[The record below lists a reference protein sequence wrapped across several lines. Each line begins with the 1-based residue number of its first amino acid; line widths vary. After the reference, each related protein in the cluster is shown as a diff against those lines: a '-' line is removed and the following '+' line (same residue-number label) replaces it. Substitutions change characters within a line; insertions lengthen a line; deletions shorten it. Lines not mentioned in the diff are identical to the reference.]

1 MKRFI
6 VTSAVGR
13 DRPGF
18 VNLITSRIHELG
30 GNVEL
35 QRATRMAEEFAAIVL
50 FSIEG
55 DEMKLAAAVDAM
67 RKLPAEDMLVYARPV
82 VGQTQTAASPGTS
95 ATLSAFGADQPG
107 IIDEVTLLLF
117 KRWIN
122 IESMNYDVDSAPMS
136 GQDLFRLEATL
147 SIPEE
152 IDAEELRAE
161 LRELEQ
167 SLNFDILFRHP
178 AG

>member
-55 DEMKLAAAVDAM
+55 DEMELAAAVDAM

-82 VGQTQTAASPGTS
+82 VGQTQTAASP
-95 ATLSAFGADQPG
+95 P
-107 IIDEVTLLLF
+107 
-117 KRWIN
+117 
-122 IESMNYDVDSAPMS
+122 
-136 GQDLFRLEATL
+136 
-147 SIPEE
+147 
-152 IDAEELRAE
+152 
-161 LRELEQ
+161 
-167 SLNFDILFRHP
+167 
-178 AG
+178 